1 MNKYVLFLL
10 VLCPALATAG
20 DTLFFDVTLLGVR
33 AAAVEITENRL
44 PGNVNEIVYHA
55 FTVGAFDKIYAIDN
69 WYYYYTDTLLNHM
82 DSLKKVIR
90 QHDLRQKYEEHIS
103 GGQVRYTGSIEQT
116 VISPLHHVLSFLIY
130 LQYYPEKM
138 ETGTC
143 FPFQISDEGDFYQPY
158 ITVSQNEVKGQ
169 REIFFSF
176 SKTGGREV
184 LEPTDVFNWMICSGK
199 GERMLAYSMDDNT
212 IVEGVFSIGWGL
224 RLKAKRRT
232 TSTQY

>member
-1 MNKYVLFLL
+1 MYKYAFLFFAFF
-10 VLCPALATAG
+10 PAFLSAG
-20 DTLFFDVTLLGVR
+20 DTLFFDVTIFGVR

-69 WYYYYTDTLLNHM
+69 WYYYYTDTLLSRM
-82 DSLKKVIR
+82 DSLKKIIR
-90 QHDLRQKYEEHIS
+90 QHDLQQEYEEHILD
-103 GGQVRYTGSIEQT
+103 GTVRYTGSAEQT
-116 VISPLHHVLSFLIY
+116 IATPLHHVLSFLIY
-130 LQYYPEKM
+130 LQNHPEKL

-143 FPFQISDEGDFYQPY
+143 FPFQISDEGDLYQPY
-158 ITVSQNEVKGQ
+158 ITVYVNKAKRQ
-169 REIFFSF
+169 REVFFSF
-176 SKTGGREV
+176 SKTGGREI

-199 GERMLAYSMDDNT
+199 GDRMLAYSMDDNT

-232 TSTQY
+232 